1 MSWGVALR
9 NAVGLGL
16 GGIPSVLNA
25 PPYASLKLNFTE
37 VNALDPRITF
47 TRASSATY
55 FNSAG
60 VLSTAANNEA
70 RFDYDPATLAAR
82 GLLIEEQRTNLV
94 FPSEDFASPWS
105 IYNATRVADVGTAP
119 NGTLTADRIDSSGAG
134 IFRAGVG
141 VVNAT
146 AYTYSVFLKHV
157 SGTGIISNI
166 GFERFGAV
174 PLPGSSSFNLL
185 TGTVISNGASVTAS
199 SITSFGNGWYRV
211 SVTVTSTDVT
221 TTLINYAPA
230 GDQFLMWGAQLEQG
244 AFSTSY
250 IPTTT
255 TALTRAADV
264 ASMTGANFSDWYN
277 QVEGTLVAEFG
288 PYGNG
293 GPSKNFGVVDI
304 NNGTS
309 ANIIRLFAGSTVS
322 PVFAVTVGTVTQA
335 YISSGTITPTDISK
349 IAASYKAD
357 DFARSVNGAVA
368 ATDSS
373 GTVPAVN
380 RMLIGAGQIG
390 VGELNG
396 HIRSFSYYPK
406 RLSNT
411 ALPALT
417 RLPLWTPS
425 QISTAL
431 WLDAAD
437 ASTIVLNGSTVSQWN
452 DKSGNGRNFAQATA
466 ANQPTYSATVLGGQP
481 ALTFDGASDFM
492 SAGDTLDVGTT
503 NLTIMTVVKYATNN
517 QSGAIVGKS
526 LLGPGAGR
534 FSLYRAQSGGNLG
547 AGTQYATFF
556 GTFDV
561 SAGAFTQAVDAST
574 STKIFGGEWNR
585 TASGYAKVWEN
596 GTNTASVAYA
606 GDSLNL
612 NNTNELWI
620 GAYQDTSGTAPPT
633 ANSYMN
639 GQIAEIV
646 IAQSS
651 LSTDNRQKLEGYL
664 AWKWGLQANL
674 PAGHPYK
681 NSPPT
686 I

>member
-1 MSWGVALR
+1 MQLSSLSMALC
-9 NAVGLGL
+9 APS
-16 GGIPSVLNA
+16 GGCLPTLR
-25 PPYASLKLNFTE
+25 LNF
-37 VNALDPRITF
+37 VGVSSLDPRITF

-70 RFDYDPATLAAR
+70 RFDYDPVTLAAR

-105 IYNATRVADVGTAP
+105 IYNATRVADADTAP
-119 NGTLTADRIDSSGAG
+119 NGTLTADRIESTGAG
-134 IFRAGVG
+134 IFRSGVG

-157 SGTGIISNI
+157 SGTGIVSNI

-174 PLPGSSSFNLL
+174 PLAGTSSFNLL
-185 TGTVISNGASVTAS
+185 TGTVISNGAQVTAS
-199 SITSFGNGWYRV
+199 SITAFGNGWYRM

-288 PYGNG
+288 PYENG

-304 NNGTS
+304 NDGTS

-335 YISSGTITPTDISK
+335 YISSGTITPTNISK

-357 DFARSVNGAVA
+357 NFARSVNGAVA

-437 ASTIVLNGSTVSQWN
+437 ASTIVLNGANVNQWR
-452 DKSGNGRNFAQATA
+452 DKSGNSRHFVQGT
-466 ANQPTYSATVLGGQP
+466 SSLQP
-481 ALTFDGASDFM
+481 AYSTTGWGTQPAIVFDGVDDELPAVSNWTGTGWSWYVVGQRTSTAS
-492 SAGDTLDVGTT
+492 SQTLIGAVSGTDYFPIANNVIVNT
-503 NLTIMTVVKYATNN
+503 NLFRNNTINDPAALSAYLNGAMIKNKNALPTMDRGVLWTNIGN
-517 QSGAIVGKS
+517 KS
-526 LLGPGAGR
+526 IMGMCGVA
-534 FSLYRAQSGGNLG
+534 A
-547 AGTQYATFF
+547 F
-556 GTFDV
+556 G
-561 SAGAFTQAVDAST
+561 SAPRLAKSISAYV
-574 STKIFGGEWNR
+574 FGGLMVEVVATPNDST
-585 TASGYAKVWEN
+585 TAE
-596 GTNTASVAYA
+596 
-606 GDSLNL
+606 
-612 NNTNELWI
+612 
-620 GAYQDTSGTAPPT
+620 
-633 ANSYMN
+633 
-639 GQIAEIV
+639 
-646 IAQSS
+646 
-651 LSTDNRQKLEGYL
+651 RQTIEGYL
-664 AWKWGLQANL
+664 AWKWGLVDSL

-686 I
+686 IQA

>member
-70 RFDYDPATLAAR
+70 RFDYDPVTLAAR

-105 IYNATRVADVGTAP
+105 IYNATRVADADTAP

-277 QVEGTLVAEFG
+277 QVEGTTYVEASTLPSVTAAALTHAISDGTFNQSI
-288 PYGNG
+288 YGNFNAG
-293 GPSKNFGVVDI
+293 NLYIGANVLNSGVNQASGIGSFSITASTNTTKDAFAYKQNNFGE
-304 NNGTS
+304 S
-309 ANIIRLFAGSTVS
+309 C
-322 PVFAVTVGTVTQA
+322 
-335 YISSGTITPTDISK
+335 
-349 IAASYKAD
+349 
-357 DFARSVNGAVA
+357 NGATPK
-368 ATDSS
+368 TDST
-373 GTVPAVN
+373 GTVPTVDRLYIGTNWA
-380 RMLIGAGQIG
+380 GAGNF
-390 VGELNG
+390 LNG

-452 DKSGNGRNFAQATA
+452 DKSGNDFHLSQATA
-466 ANQPTYSATVLGGQP
+466 ADQP
-481 ALTFDGASDFM
+481 AYEATGFNGLPTVNWAAINHALRTSMSLPATDLNLFCAADSNSLTQS
-492 SAGDTLDVGTT
+492 TYILDIETARRVFTT
-503 NLTIMTVVKYATNN
+503 SGQIFSGSWNPAT
-517 QSGAIVGKS
+517 SSIT
-526 LLGPGAGR
+526 GAGQR
-534 FSLYRAQSGGNLG
+534 IYG
-547 AGTQYATFF
+547 
-556 GTFDV
+556 
-561 SAGAFTQAVDAST
+561 FTTGPTNQ
-574 STKIFGGEWNR
+574 II
-585 TASGYAKVWEN
+585 YEN
-596 GTNTASVAYA
+596 GTAKSTLAPIPAGVVSGIVAL
-606 GDSLNL
+606 GNRF
-612 NNTNELWI
+612 
-620 GAYQDTSGTAPPT
+620 GANSFGMNGKMSEFVFVSGT
-633 ANSYMN
+633 
-639 GQIAEIV
+639 
-646 IAQSS
+646 
-651 LSTDNRQKLEGYL
+651 LSTTDRQKLEGYL
-664 AWKWGLQANL
+664 AWKWGLVNSL

-681 NSPPT
+681 DAPPT
-686 I
+686 V

>member
-60 VLSTAANNEA
+60 VLSTAANDVA
-70 RFDYDPATLAAR
+70 RFDYDPVTLAAR

-94 FPSEDFASPWS
+94 FPSEDFAYPWS
-105 IYNATRVADVGTAP
+105 IYNATRVANAGTAP
-119 NGTLTADRIDSSGAG
+119 NGTLTADRIESSGAG
-134 IFRAGVG
+134 IFRASVG

-157 SGTGIISNI
+157 SGTGIVSNI
-166 GFERFGAV
+166 GFESFGAV
-174 PLPGSSSFNLL
+174 PLAGTSLFNLL
-185 TGTVISNGASVTAS
+185 TGTVISNGAQVTAS
-199 SITSFGNGWYRV
+199 SITAFGNGWYRV
-211 SVTVTSTDVT
+211 SVTATSTDVT

-255 TALTRAADV
+255 AAATRASDV

-396 HIRSFSYYPK
+396 HLRSFAYYPK

-437 ASTIVLNGSTVSQWN
+437 ASTIVLNGANVNQWR
-452 DKSGNGRNFAQATA
+452 DKSGNSRHFVQGT
-466 ANQPTYSATVLGGQP
+466 SSLQP
-481 ALTFDGASDFM
+481 AYSTTGWGTQPAIVFDGVDDELPAVSNWTGTGWSWYVVGQRTSTAS
-492 SAGDTLDVGTT
+492 SQTLIGAVSGTDYFPIANNVIVNT
-503 NLTIMTVVKYATNN
+503 NLFRNNTINDPAALSAYLNGAMIKDKNALPTMDRGVLWTNIGN
-517 QSGAIVGKS
+517 KS
-526 LLGPGAGR
+526 IMGMCGVA
-534 FSLYRAQSGGNLG
+534 A
-547 AGTQYATFF
+547 F
-556 GTFDV
+556 G
-561 SAGAFTQAVDAST
+561 SAPRLAKSISAYV
-574 STKIFGGEWNR
+574 FGGLMVEVVATPNDST
-585 TASGYAKVWEN
+585 TAE
-596 GTNTASVAYA
+596 
-606 GDSLNL
+606 
-612 NNTNELWI
+612 
-620 GAYQDTSGTAPPT
+620 
-633 ANSYMN
+633 
-639 GQIAEIV
+639 
-646 IAQSS
+646 
-651 LSTDNRQKLEGYL
+651 RQTIEGYL
-664 AWKWGLQANL
+664 AWKWGLVNSL